1 MLVNT
6 GLGIKLALFTDMIVN
21 LVDLFRNYESSLWA
35 VLFWRGV
42 LSIMRVFCMADR
54 MRNDIYYLPKH
65 EER

>member
-1 MLVNT
+1 MNT
-6 GLGIKLALFTDMIVN
+6 GPGTKLALFTDMIVN
-21 LVDLFRNYESSLWA
+21 LVGLFRNYESSLWA

-42 LSIMRVFCMADR
+42 LSIMADG